1 MGGRGGFCRADMG
14 FCKLPYRG
22 DAHQSHGDAHLFFK
36 DLQDP
41 NDSIRAVRSQSPSLQ
56 FAYSHGFGSHR
67 KRFKDVA
74 AS

>member
-22 DAHQSHGDAHLFFK
+22 DAHLFFK

-41 NDSIRAVRSQSPSLQ
+41 NASIRAVRSQSPSLQ